1 MQSPDFD
8 HMKCV
13 WMSSGNVDYKLCD
26 QNFDC
31 DHCAFDKK
39 LWKRNSVSDVSSD
52 VQVQGIYS
60 GLRKKILDEH
70 ESSETRL
77 MHNLVLRKL
86 FNNTYLIGFTQF
98 LWAYLEPVG
107 NLTCNIV
114 QGVIKKGE
122 TLLTLTGAWGTETI
136 LAPFDLFVLSNLINE
151 KNPFQSECRLCL
163 VEAEEVNIN
172 QYATSKKSFIEQA
185 DKQAVTIAKEIIG
198 LEQVGATM
206 YDGGT
211 PVKFLYPLLG
221 KEKYVQHLRELL
233 ELPSKLI

>member
-1 MQSPDFD
+1 MKKVYMQSPDFD

-31 DHCAFDKK
+31 DHCAFDKT
-39 LWKRNSVSDVSSD
+39 LWKRNSVAEVSED

-98 LWAYLEPVG
+98 LWAYLEPVS
-107 NLTCNIV
+107 NITCNIA

-122 TLLTLTGAWGTETI
+122 AFVTLTGTWGTETI
-136 LAPFDLFVLSNLINE
+136 FAPFDLFVLSNLINE

-163 VEAEEVNIN
+163 IEAEEVHIK
-172 QYATSKKSFIEQA
+172 AHSMTKKNYLERAEKHAI
-185 DKQAVTIAKEIIG
+185 TIVRQIG
-198 LEQVGATM
+198 FEQVGATM

-233 ELPSKLI
+233 EIK